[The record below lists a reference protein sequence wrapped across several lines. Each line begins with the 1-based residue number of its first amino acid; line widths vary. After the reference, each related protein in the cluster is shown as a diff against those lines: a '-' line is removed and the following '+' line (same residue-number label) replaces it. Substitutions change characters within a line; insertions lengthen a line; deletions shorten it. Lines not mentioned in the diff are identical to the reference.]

1 MAARCALSG
10 LLRFVWW
17 VATPYPAYGRLLN
30 LSYQTVVQF
39 RRPAQAQR
47 RRAGCIRRVPVVV
60 ADDGYALSGLR
71 KAAEPELSNSCS
83 TPQARASAAPP
94 GRLYPTLFPLLCRM
108 AATPYPAYGRLLNL
122 SYQTVA
128 QLCRPAQ
135 APRRAAPPGRLYP
148 TPFPSLCR
156 MAATPYPAY
165 GRLLNLSYQT
175 VAQLRRPAQAPRRR
189 AGCIQRYSPR
199 FAGWRLRLI
208 RPTEGC

>member
-10 LLRFVWW
+10 LRNPIYQPV
-17 VATPYPAYGRLLN
+17 N
-30 LSYQTVVQF
+30 LF

-47 RRAGCIRRVPVVV
+47 RRAICTRLRSRHCAGWRLTPYPAYGALYINRLLCFVGPRKRRAAGQAV
-60 ADDGYALSGLR
+60 SG
-71 KAAEPELSNSCS
+71 A
-83 TPQARASAAPP
+83 
-94 GRLYPTLFPLLCRM
+94 FPSLCRM

-135 APRRAAPPGRLYP
+135 A
-148 TPFPSLCR
+148 
-156 MAATPYPAY
+156 
-165 GRLLNLSYQT
+165 Q
-175 VAQLRRPAQAPRRR
+175 RRR